1 MAENKTQP
9 TDQNVDEFI
18 NGLQDEQQRQD
29 SQAIL
34 GMMQEVTGE
43 KPVMWGEAIVG
54 FGRYDYKYASGR
66 SGTWFLTGLAP
77 RKRNMSLY
85 IMAGF
90 DRYPEL
96 MERLG
101 KYKTGVGCLYINR
114 LQDVDFNV
122 LRELVTQSVAQM
134 RASQVANG

>member
-9 TDQNVDEFI
+9 TDQSVDDFI
-18 NGLQDEQQRQD
+18 NSLADERQRQD

-34 GMMQEVTGE
+34 GLMQEVTGE

-54 FGRYDYKYASGR
+54 FGRYNYKYASGR

-77 RKRNMSLY
+77 RKRNISLY

-90 DRYPEL
+90 ERYSDL
-96 MERLG
+96 LERLG
-101 KYKTGVGCLYINR
+101 KHKTGVGCLYINR

-122 LRELVTQSVAQM
+122 LRELVIQSVAHM
-134 RASQVANG
+134 RASQVEGG